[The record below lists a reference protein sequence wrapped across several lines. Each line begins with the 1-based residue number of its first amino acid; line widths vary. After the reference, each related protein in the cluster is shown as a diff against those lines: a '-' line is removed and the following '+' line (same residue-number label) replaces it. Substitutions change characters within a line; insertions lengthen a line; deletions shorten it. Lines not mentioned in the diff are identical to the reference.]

1 MSSASP
7 SALHRVDPGAVRASA
22 ESLVRAAGFWSAVA
36 LPFVMLVV
44 LANGG
49 AQRHPLA
56 FAGLLAANMVAL
68 VLGRN
73 YDR

>member
-1 MSSASP
+1 MSNASRYR
-7 SALHRVDPGAVRASA
+7 LRRVDGGTVRASV
-22 ESLVRAAGFWSAVA
+22 ESLVRTAGFWTAVA

-44 LANGG
+44 LATGG

-56 FAGLLAANMVAL
+56 FVGLLAANLAAL

-73 YDR
+73 YDQ

>member
-1 MSSASP
+1 MSNASP
-7 SALHRVDPGAVRASA
+7 GTFRRVNLDVLRASV
-22 ESLVRAAGFWSAVA
+22 ESLVRAAGFWTAVA

-44 LANGG
+44 LATGD

-56 FAGLLAANMVAL
+56 FSTLLAANMVAL

>member
-1 MSSASP
+1 MSNASP
-7 SALHRVDPGAVRASA
+7 RRLRRVDSGTVRASV
-22 ESLVRAAGFWSAVA
+22 ESLVRAVGFWTAVA

-44 LANGG
+44 LVTGG
-49 AQRHPLA
+49 AQRYPLA
-56 FAGLLAANMVAL
+56 FVSLLAANMVAL